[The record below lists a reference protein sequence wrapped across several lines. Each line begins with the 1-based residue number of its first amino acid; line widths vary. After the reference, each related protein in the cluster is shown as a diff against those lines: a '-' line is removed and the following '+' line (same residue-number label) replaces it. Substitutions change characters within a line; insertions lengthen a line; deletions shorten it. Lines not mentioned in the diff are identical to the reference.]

1 MKKRFIGLD
10 IGVNCS
16 YLTLLEYE
24 KNELK
29 EIRFFSCQHEELSDQ
44 LTELSANIGGHLN
57 IGDQLAAALPAKA
70 AYVRKLEL
78 PFRDTKKIMAAVPF
92 SLSSQIPVPTEDC
105 ITSAIIDDKK
115 AEGGSRVTAA
125 AIPRQTVEKL
135 LDAAQEADLPVHI
148 IDLSPFS
155 LVPLIAA
162 STKDAVLIAVSSQ
175 ETTISRIQSGELID
189 YRLLAKKTEPEKA
202 ADIQSISREIKALM
216 ATSNDVELP
225 VFIVGDVDS
234 EMLAK
239 KLADMDY
246 EAKELTLQ
254 LAGEVIPSAH
264 VHATSLAYRAAETKR
279 WKSFNFRSGE
289 YALKGEWQKLKRAL
303 WVAAGLVIASTLI
316 VAAASFVQYR
326 TRSNQV
332 NALQGKMTRLF
343 QQTFPAATAIV
354 DIPLQMK
361 SSIRELRD
369 HMAIIGD
376 SQPQVLP
383 LLKALSEAT
392 KVIPIE
398 VQELNMGQGEAK
410 ISGHA
415 TSFDAINKMAELLGQ
430 SPIVE
435 NVQVADTQMA
445 LKGNQIN
452 FRLILGFVPNR

>member
-10 IGVNCS
+10 IGVICS

-29 EIRFFSCQHEELSDQ
+29 RIRFFTCQREELSEQ
-44 LTELSANIGGHLN
+44 LAELSANIDGHLN
-57 IGDQLAAALPAKA
+57 IGDQLAAALPAKT

-78 PFRDTKKIMAAVPF
+78 PFRDTKKITAAVPF
-92 SLSSQIPVPTEDC
+92 SLSSQIPIPVEDC

-155 LVPLIAA
+155 LVPLIAE
-162 STKDAVLIAVSSQ
+162 STKNAILIAVSSQ

-189 YRLLAKKTEPEKA
+189 YRLLSKKIEPAKTG
-202 ADIQSISREIKALM
+202 DIQSISREIQALV
-216 ATSNDVELP
+216 AINNDVELP

-234 EMLAK
+234 GMLAK
-239 KLADMDY
+239 KLDDMGY
-246 EAKELTLQ
+246 EAKELTLR
-254 LAGEVIPSAH
+254 LAGEVIPSTH
-264 VHATSLAYRAAETKR
+264 VHATSLAYRAAETKP

-303 WVAAGLVIASTLI
+303 WVAAGLAIASALI
-316 VAAASFVQYR
+316 VAAAALVQYR
-326 TRSNQV
+326 TRASQV
-332 NALQGKMTRLF
+332 NVLQAEMTHLF
-343 QQTFPAATAIV
+343 QQTFPATTAIV

-376 SQPQVLP
+376 SQPQILP
-383 LLKALSEAT
+383 LLKVFSEAT
-392 KVIPIE
+392 RTIPIE
-398 VQELNMGQGEAK
+398 VQELSVGQGEAK
-410 ISGHA
+410 VSGNA
-415 TSFDAINKMAELLGQ
+415 TSFDAINQMAELLGQ

-435 NVQVADTQMA
+435 NVQVADAQMA
-445 LKGNQIN
+445 LKGDQIN
-452 FRLILGFVPNR
+452 FRLILDFVPNR